1 MGRRGLFG
9 VGVDVGW
16 GLDRRR
22 VLVRL
27 FLVVVLLSVLMR
39 GLRDKECVD
48 WGMVGGRT
56 LGHCEC
62 EVILTSRDCLGCLR

>member
-1 MGRRGLFG
+1 MVRRGLFG

-16 GLDRRR
+16 GLDRRG
-22 VLVRL
+22 VSVRL
-27 FLVVVLLSVLMR
+27 FLVVVVLLLVSMR

-56 LGHCEC
+56 LM
-62 EVILTSRDCLGCLR
+62 ILTSGDYLRCLR

>member
-1 MGRRGLFG
+1 M
-9 VGVDVGW
+9 
-16 GLDRRR
+16 
-22 VLVRL
+22 
-27 FLVVVLLSVLMR
+27 LMR

-62 EVILTSRDCLGCLR
+62 EVILTPGDCLRCLRWVKDFDGRNLFGLSITRGWTNEFSKQ